1 MQLARFDS
9 VRKFAKDLKA
19 LKSGKPLD
27 SLVCNAAVYLPARDY
42 PTFTPDG
49 IEESL
54 QINHLSHF
62 LLISLLIDD
71 LRKAKD
77 PRCVI
82 VGSITGNTNT
92 IGGAFVFPRANLGDL
107 RVGCFL
113 QHARFQHTR
122 VQHAGPERLGET
134 GRSGI
139 SKHAC
144 AGY

>member
-1 MQLARFDS
+1 MWCWWLQLSRFDS

-27 SLVCNAAVYLPARDY
+27 SLVCNAAVYLPARDF

-62 LLISLLIDD
+62 LLVSLLIDD
-71 LRKAKD
+71 LRKASD
-77 PRCVI
+77 PRCII

-92 IGGAFVFPRANLGDL
+92 IGGAFVFPRANLGN
-107 RVGCFL
+107 
-113 QHARFQHTR
+113 FQVSSSTSPPSTSER
-122 VQHAGPERLGET
+122 SMAGWL
-134 GRSGI
+134 
-139 SKHAC
+139 AD
-144 AGY
+144 